1 MSLYSVSNDHE
12 TEAHGYSSS
21 FSINSSESLNPDSV
35 GPMMY
40 VYLNNPDFQD
50 GGKTNLTPYFV
61 ALMEDSDGINATGS
75 GVGHDLELII
85 DGTTSYVLND
95 YYTNEFGTYTKG
107 SVRFS
112 IPELEP
118 GKHRLVFR
126 AWDMMGNSSSQM
138 LNFVAVRGLKPEIL
152 DITCSP
158 NPATLTTHMQIYYD
172 RPQSDMRFHVQVY
185 NTMGQIVYE
194 TTAAGQSEDGY
205 YQLEWNLTNSRGA
218 RLPGGLYLYRVS
230 VSENGGRTSSK
241 TKKLIILNNK

>member
-1 MSLYSVSNDHE
+1 
-12 TEAHGYSSS
+12 
-21 FSINSSESLNPDSV
+21 
-35 GPMMY
+35 MY

-95 YYTNEFGTYTKG
+95 YYANEFGTYTKG
-107 SVRFS
+107 RVRFS

-158 NPATLTTHMQIYYD
+158 NPATLTTNMQIYYD

-205 YQLEWNLTNSRGA
+205 YQLEWNLTNSSGA

>member
-172 RPQSDMRFHVQVY
+172 RPQSDMRLMCRFTIRWGKLFMKQQPQDRAKTGII
-185 NTMGQIVYE
+185 NWSGILQIPAV
-194 TTAAGQSEDGY
+194 
-205 YQLEWNLTNSRGA
+205 A